1 MVEETNSCVNS
12 DLLRLAS
19 LRSMA
24 ISIIEK
30 TGVSV
35 GREIA
40 AVKVKSKLNLG
51 LVCITGESSPS
62 GRLRRSHLCE

>member
-1 MVEETNSCVNS
+1 MVKETNSCVDS

-24 ISIIEK
+24 ISIVEK

-35 GREIA
+35 RREIA

-51 LVCITGESSPS
+51 LVRIAGESSPS
-62 GRLRRSHLCE
+62 SRLRRCHFCE